1 MGTTSLMTELSPSSV
16 IDQIGG
22 WGGIKVLLGSG
33 PPNSPTLGSQAGP
46 PCHGLGP
53 APPRTHSAWCQGIG
67 STLEL
72 ASRCGL

>member
-16 IDQIGG
+16 TDQIGG
-22 WGGIKVLLGSG
+22 WGGESKSCLGQGLPTVRPSG
-33 PPNSPTLGSQAGP
+33 LR
-46 PCHGLGP
+46 LGP